1 MRLISEDL
9 FKLKFIVLKQVET
22 QVAIFVYVIIRD
34 AFVVLAADALL
45 LLERGSGG
53 DQQSKER
60 TNSRSALLTQICGN
74 ERGGGGELLSH
85 G

>member
-34 AFVVLAADALL
+34 AFVVLAADVLL
-45 LLERGSGG
+45 LLKKGPAAG
-53 DQQSKER
+53 DQKNEQSLKVPRRLRFVEMR
-60 TNSRSALLTQICGN
+60 AEGVVNY
-74 ERGGGGELLSH
+74 
-85 G
+85 